1 MDSAIASFSTF
12 DFRGADVNVTDYRGL
27 TPLKLSKRYGQDEI
41 SEILMEKGAKLEVE
55 AAPKT
60 KCAFGVDPPWK
71 RKTSRRDEV
80 TFGN

>member
-1 MDSAIASFSTF
+1 M
-12 DFRGADVNVTDYRGL
+12 TDYRGL

-41 SEILMEKGAKLEVE
+41 MDILVEKGAKMEVE
-55 AAPKT
+55 AAPKS
-60 KCAFGVDPPWK
+60 KCSVGVDPPWK